1 MRKNKYPRRGI
12 TESEMV
18 YELKKAHGDRYDYNF
33 IGYKDKQTKIPI
45 VCHEVDE
52 YGNEHGV
59 FWSLP
64 YFHLKGHGCP
74 ICGRSNAAN
83 KNKLPISEVIDKIK
97 SFGYDVGENFEY
109 KSNHSEIRVI
119 CKKHGEFTTRLS
131 NLINRNGICRKCRF
145 ETNIISVMEASIKEK
160 LELNGTCYESQYNV
174 PSSLLRL
181 DFYLPQYNCA
191 IECQGIQHFKAVE
204 HFGGDE
210 GFSKTRERD
219 TRKKRLCEDNG
230 IRIFYYSND
239 SNDEFLGEKVYHD
252 FDEMIRDMKNSDNKS

>member
-1 MRKNKYPRRGI
+1 MLKNKYPKRYI

-18 YELKKAHGDRYDYNF
+18 CNLEEVYGDRYDYSF

-45 VCHEVDE
+45 ICHEVDE

-74 ICGRSNAAN
+74 TCGRIKATN
-83 KNKLPISEVIDKIK
+83 KNKLSVSEVIGKIK

-109 KSNHSEIRVI
+109 KSNHSEITVI

-131 NLINRNGICRKCRF
+131 NLLNRNGICKKCRL
-145 ETNIISVMEASIKEK
+145 EASNSSVMESSIKEK
-160 LELNGTCYESQYNV
+160 LELNDTFYKPQYNV

-204 HFGGDE
+204 YFGGDE
-210 GFSKTRERD
+210 GFSKTMERD
-219 TRKKRLCEDNG
+219 ARKKRLCEDNG
-230 IRIFYYSND
+230 IRIFYYSNN

-252 FDEMIRDMKNSDNKS
+252 FDDMIRDIKNTDNKS